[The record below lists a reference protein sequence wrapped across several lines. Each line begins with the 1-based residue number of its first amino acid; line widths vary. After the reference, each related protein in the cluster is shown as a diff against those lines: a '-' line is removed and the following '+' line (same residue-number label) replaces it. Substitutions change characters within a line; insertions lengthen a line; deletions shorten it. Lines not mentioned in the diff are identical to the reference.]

1 MPSIF
6 DEQEPLTREPT
17 PVEQPL
23 IRPFYE
29 PETQAETARKSGMAY
44 SAGIVLVTSV
54 AFMLLLGW
62 GADLIL
68 GTSPWGI
75 VAGIVL
81 GSVIGFVQFFRITS
95 RIFKQSDDV
104 PAVRPL
110 MMSSD
115 EDPGQ
120 NPDREGRGYEQL

>member
-6 DEQEPLTREPT
+6 DEEEQPRERA
-17 PVEQPL
+17 EEPL
-23 IRPFYE
+23 IRPYYE
-29 PETQAETARKSGMAY
+29 PKTPAESARKSGMAY

-75 VAGIVL
+75 VVGIVL
-81 GSVIGFVQFFRITS
+81 GSLIGFVQFFRITS
-95 RIFKQSDDV
+95 RIFKQDKDI

-110 MMSSD
+110 MSSPED
-115 EDPGQ
+115 EEP
-120 NPDREGRGYEQL
+120 PAV